1 MQTGSRTYRTAATA
15 AGAVFIVIAGVFLV
29 QVFIAAL
36 GMRVV
41 PPLQAPYRLS
51 ADFPD
56 AAGVRVGQQVL
67 VNGAV
72 VGQVQGVDVQ
82 DGHAHVR
89 MEFDSGRGPVH
100 RGVTATI
107 TPTSA
112 VGHPVVAIT
121 DPGMGPLLASDG
133 NVGLASTSSPVY
145 VDDIVSSMT
154 ADPRAG
160 FQTIM
165 RQLGTSVDGRGQDL
179 RAVTADTRAFLA
191 GLIPI
196 SRQLSAD
203 SARMASILDHSHAV
217 MGQLARSHLDALIG
231 DAGRFGSV
239 VSAQSAHLGPTL
251 DSAIADLTTLNQSF
265 AGNEPSA
272 LASLSALPPA
282 LSQLDQTLTDF
293 RPFFERGLLPAQADI
308 VQLIAELRDA
318 FGRTTPNGLDYWK
331 VQLGLGER
339 SLLGGR
345 TGAEGPGASSPLPG
359 GGGGPSR
366 PDTLF
371 SVLFGG

>member
-1 MQTGSRTYRTAATA
+1 MQTGSRAYRTAATA
-15 AGAVFIVIAGVFLV
+15 AGAVFMVITAVFLV
-29 QVFIAAL
+29 QVFVAAL

-41 PPLQAPYRLS
+41 PPIHAPFRIS

-56 AAGVRVGQQVL
+56 AVGVRVGQQVL

-89 MEFDSGRGPVH
+89 MEFDPERGPVH
-100 RGVTATI
+100 QGATATI
-107 TPTSA
+107 APTSS
-112 VGHPVVAIT
+112 VGHPVVSIT
-121 DPGMGPLLASDG
+121 DPGVGPLMASEG
-133 NVGLASTSSPVY
+133 NVALSHTTSPVF
-145 VDDIVSSMT
+145 VDDIVSAMT

-165 RQLGTSVDGRGQDL
+165 RQLGASVDGRGQDL
-179 RAVTADTRAFLA
+179 AAVTTDTRAFLG
-191 GLIPI
+191 GLTPI

-203 SARMASILDHSHAV
+203 SARMASILEHSHAV
-217 MGQLARSHLDALIG
+217 MGQLAGSHLDALIG
-231 DAGRFGSV
+231 DAGRFGGV

-251 DSAIADLTTLNQSF
+251 DSAIADLTTLNRAF

-272 LASLSALPPA
+272 MAALSKLPPA
-282 LSQLDQTLTDF
+282 LSQLNQTLTDF
-293 RPFFERGLLPAQADI
+293 RPLFEQGFRPAQPDI
-308 VQLIAELRDA
+308 VQLIVELRDA
-318 FGRTTPNGLDYWK
+318 FGRTTPSGLQYWK
-331 VQLGLGER
+331 VQFGLGER
-339 SLLGGR
+339 SLLGGP
-345 TGAEGPGASSPLPG
+345 TGAEGPGATTPLSS
-359 GGGGPSR
+359 GGGPSH